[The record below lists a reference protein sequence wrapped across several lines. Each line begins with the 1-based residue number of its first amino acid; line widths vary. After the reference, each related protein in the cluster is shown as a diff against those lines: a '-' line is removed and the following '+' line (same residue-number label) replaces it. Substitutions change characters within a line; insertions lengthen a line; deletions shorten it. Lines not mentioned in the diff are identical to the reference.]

1 MFNMRRREFI
11 TLLGGAVAAWP
22 LAARAQQSAMPVIGF
37 LSGRSLAYDS
47 QLVAAFRQGLKETG
61 YVEGPNVTIEFRWAE
76 GQFDRLTAQAA
87 DLVGRQVSVIF
98 AGGLDVRIR
107 AIKAAISTIPVVFAT
122 AGDPV
127 ELGLVASFNRP
138 GGNATAVTVISA
150 ALWPKRLELLHE
162 LAASSTIIALLVNPD
177 DPSAE
182 PSTRDVHAAARG
194 LGLQVHVLEASNEN
208 DFETAFSTL
217 VSQRASAL
225 LVTNNALFNSRREK
239 LVALAARHA
248 VPTIYD
254 RRDFP
259 ADGGLMSYGASIVDQ
274 YRQSGLYVGRIL
286 SGAKPA
292 DLPVVQP
299 TKLEL
304 IINLKTAK
312 ALGLT
317 IPQTLLV
324 AADEVIE

>member
-1 MFNMRRREFI
+1 VKRREFI
-11 TLLGGAVAAWP
+11 TLLSGAVSAWP
-22 LAARAQQSAMPVIGF
+22 LEARAQQLAMPVIGF

-47 QLVAAFRQGLKETG
+47 RLVAAFHQGLKEVG
-61 YVEGPNVTIEFRWAE
+61 FVEGQNVAIEFRWAE
-76 GQFDRLTAQAA
+76 GQFDRLAALAA

-107 AIKAAISTIPVVFAT
+107 DVKAAISATPVVFAT

-127 ELGLVASFNRP
+127 ELGLVASFSRP

-150 ALWPKRLELLHE
+150 SLWPKRLNLLHE
-162 LAASSTIIALLVNPD
+162 LLASSIVIALLVNPD

-182 PSTRDVHAAARG
+182 PSTKDVYAAAKS
-194 LGLQVHVLEASNEN
+194 LGLQVHVLRASTEK
-208 DFETAFSTL
+208 DFEAAFAML
-217 VSQRASAL
+217 VSQQASAL
-225 LVTNNALFNSRREK
+225 LVTNNALFNSRREE

-259 ADGGLMSYGASIVDQ
+259 ADGGLMSYGASIVEQ

-286 SGAKPA
+286 SGTKPA

-304 IINLKTAK
+304 VINLKTAK

-317 IPQTLLV
+317 FPQTLLV

>member
-1 MFNMRRREFI
+1 MRRREFI
-11 TLLGGAVAAWP
+11 TLFGGAAVAWP
-22 LAARAQQSAMPVIGF
+22 LAARAQQPVVGF

-47 QLVAAFRQGLKETG
+47 QLVAAFRQGLKEVG
-61 YVEGPNVTIEFRWAE
+61 FVEGQNIAIEFRWAE
-76 GQFDRLTAQAA
+76 GQFDQLTALAA

-107 AIKAAISTIPVVFAT
+107 DVKAAIPTTPVVFAT

-138 GGNATAVTVISA
+138 GGNTTAVTVISA
-150 ALWPKRLELLHE
+150 SLWPKRLNLLHE
-162 LAASSTIIALLVNPD
+162 LLASSIVVALLVNPD

-182 PSTRDVHAAARG
+182 PSTKDVYAAAKS
-194 LGLQVHVLEASNEN
+194 LGLQVHVLRASTEN
-208 DFETAFSTL
+208 DFEAAFAMP
-217 VSQRASAL
+217 VFQQARAL

-286 SGAKPA
+286 NGVRPA

-304 IINLKTAK
+304 VINLKTAK

-317 IPQTLLV
+317 FPQTLLV

>member
-1 MFNMRRREFI
+1 MKRRREFI

-22 LAARAQQSAMPVIGF
+22 LAARAQQPAMPVIGF
-37 LSGRSLAYDS
+37 LSGRSLAYNS
-47 QLVAAFRQGLKETG
+47 RLVAAFHQGLKEVG
-61 YVEGPNVTIEFRWAE
+61 FVEGQNVAIEFRWAE
-76 GQFDRLTAQAA
+76 GQFDRLAALAA

-107 AIKAAISTIPVVFAT
+107 DVKAAISATPVVFAT

-127 ELGLVASFNRP
+127 ELGLVASFSRP

-150 ALWPKRLELLHE
+150 SLWPKRLNLLHE
-162 LAASSTIIALLVNPD
+162 LLASSIVIALLVNPD

-182 PSTRDVHAAARG
+182 PSTKDVYAAAKS
-194 LGLQVHVLEASNEN
+194 LGLQVHVLRASTEN
-208 DFETAFSTL
+208 DFEAAFAML
-217 VSQRASAL
+217 VSQQASAL
-225 LVTNNALFNSRREK
+225 LVTNNALFNSRREE

-259 ADGGLMSYGASIVDQ
+259 ADGGLMSYGASIVEQ

-286 SGAKPA
+286 SGDEAGRLARRTA
-292 DLPVVQP
+292 DQVRTRHQP
-299 TKLEL
+299 QDRQGAWS
-304 IINLKTAK
+304 NVSAD
-312 ALGLT
+312 
-317 IPQTLLV
+317 V
-324 AADEVIE
+324 ARAPPTR

>member
-1 MFNMRRREFI
+1 VKRREFI
-11 TLLGGAVAAWP
+11 TLLSGAVSAWP
-22 LAARAQQSAMPVIGF
+22 LAARAQQLAMPVIGF

-47 QLVAAFRQGLKETG
+47 RLVAAFHQGLKEVG
-61 YVEGPNVTIEFRWAE
+61 FVEGQNVAIEFRWAE
-76 GQFDRLTAQAA
+76 GQFDRLAALAA

-98 AGGLDVRIR
+98 AGGLDARIR
-107 AIKAAISTIPVVFAT
+107 DVKAAIPTTPVVFAT

-127 ELGLVASFNRP
+127 ELGLVASFSRP

-150 ALWPKRLELLHE
+150 SLWPKRLNLLHE
-162 LAASSTIIALLVNPD
+162 LLASSIVIALLVNPD

-182 PSTRDVHAAARG
+182 PSTKDVYAAAKS
-194 LGLQVHVLEASNEN
+194 LGLQVHVLRASTEK
-208 DFETAFSTL
+208 DFEAAFAML
-217 VSQRASAL
+217 VSQQASAL

-286 SGAKPA
+286 SGTKPA

-304 IINLKTAK
+304 VINLKTAK

-317 IPQTLLV
+317 FPQTLLV